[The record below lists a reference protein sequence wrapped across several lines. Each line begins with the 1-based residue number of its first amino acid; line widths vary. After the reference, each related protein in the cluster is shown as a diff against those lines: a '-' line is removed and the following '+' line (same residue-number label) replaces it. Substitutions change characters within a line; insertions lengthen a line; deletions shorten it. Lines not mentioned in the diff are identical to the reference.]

1 MSNRYRHLTSPLAIR
16 NKILKTRLIHPVA
29 QPHFLQANELYPAES
44 TVSYYE
50 TRARN
55 GAALILLQD
64 CTDMTQRGMPSD
76 VGHFN
81 MYDID
86 DKGAQNGLT
95 AFAENMHLYGTL
107 VCPELNLGRRM
118 NLSCNDPAWNIQL
131 PRSLPAANVDP
142 NVILDKQ
149 GSRIPLYTEEKGD
162 LTVGFNQGT
171 KYEKGAKPS
180 MGGGLRYMTR
190 EIMDEYIEAT
200 ILHAKKYQSLNFDG
214 GYLDLSHNFPIGQFL
229 RACVNHRSD
238 EYGGSFENR
247 IRFPVEVIQ
256 KLREAMGEDYILCI
270 NSPVLDGDSC
280 GDGMNLDELVEFV
293 KRVEPY
299 VDLLQIRRRNPDHT
313 NSDACEAAEYAA
325 YLKAHGV
332 KLPIAINTYYK
343 DLDKIEAVLAA
354 GKADLIAPGHLFICN
369 EHLGDILKNGNGE
382 DLNPCIECHICRGSS
397 GTRDWMSH
405 CTINPELGLEGR
417 LDKIVKPV
425 GKLKRV
431 AIIGG
436 GPGGMKCAM
445 YLKDRGHTP
454 VIFEKTDALGGQI
467 KMAEYAD
474 FKWELLRYLQFLRAQ
489 VEKRGI
495 EVRLNTT
502 ATPAE
507 IQAEG
512 YDVVIAACGGRPKM
526 PDIQG
531 VSNAKWNPVNIFGRE
546 QELGENVVVIGGA
559 SSATEA
565 AVYLSKKG
573 HHVTQLSRKSCL
585 GYDLNPI
592 RMVPYMNVLANISGV
607 TPYYKTKTIE
617 IGKNYVVFLDAEGNQ
632 KTIPCDDVVVSGG
645 IAPLQAEAM
654 SFHDCAPEYYLL
666 GDCRSPGT
674 MRHAIRDAFGVAVQ
688 I

>member
-1 MSNRYRHLTSPLAIR
+1 MSKRYRCITSPLAIR
-16 NKILKTRLIHPVA
+16 NKILKSRLIHPVA
-29 QPHFLQANELYPAES
+29 QPHFMQANETYPAEP

-50 TRARN
+50 TRAKN
-55 GAALILLQD
+55 GAAMIWLQD
-64 CTDMTQRGMPSD
+64 CTDMTQRSMPSD

-81 MYDID
+81 MYNID

-118 NLSCNDPAWNIQL
+118 NLSCNDPAWKVEL

-142 NVILDKQ
+142 SVILDKN
-149 GSRIPLYTEEKGD
+149 GNKIPLYTEDKGD
-162 LTVGFNQGT
+162 LTTGFNEGT
-171 KYEKGAKPS
+171 KYEKGAKPP

-190 EIMDEYIEAT
+190 ELMDEYIEAT
-200 ILHAKKYQSLNFDG
+200 ILHAKKYRSLNYDG

-229 RACVNHRSD
+229 RACVNHRTD

-247 IRFPVEVIQ
+247 IRFPLEVLRRI
-256 KLREAMGEDYILCI
+256 REAMGEDYILSI

-280 GDGMNLDELVEFV
+280 GDGMTLDELVEFI
-293 KRVEPY
+293 KRAEPY
-299 VDLLQIRRRNPDHT
+299 ADILHIRRRNPDHT
-313 NSDACEAAEYAA
+313 NTDTCQAAEYAA

-332 KLPIAINTYYK
+332 KMPIAINTYYK
-343 DLDKIEAVLAA
+343 ELDKIEAILAE

-369 EHLGDILKNGNGE
+369 ENLGDILKNGNGE

-397 GTRDWMSH
+397 GVKDWQCH
-405 CTINPELGLEGR
+405 CTINPEMGLEGR
-417 LDKIVKPV
+417 LDKIVQPV

-454 VIFEKTDALGGQI
+454 VIYEKSDALGGQI
-467 KMAEYAD
+467 RMAEHAE
-474 FKWELLRYLQFLRAQ
+474 FKWELLRYLNFLRAQ

-495 EVRLNTT
+495 EVHLNTE
-502 ATPAE
+502 ATPE
-507 IQAEG
+507 MIEKEG
-512 YDVVIAACGGRPKM
+512 YDVVIAALGGRAQK
-526 PDIQG
+526 PDIPG
-531 VSNAKWNPVNIFGRE
+531 VEHARWDPVNIYGNE
-546 QELGENVVVIGGA
+546 DQIGKNVVVIGGA

-565 AVYLSKKG
+565 AVQLSKLG
-573 HHVTQLSRKSCL
+573 HNVTQLSRKNCL

-592 RMVPYMNVLANISGV
+592 RMVPYMNVLANTSGV
-607 TPYYKTKTIE
+607 TPYYKTKTLE
-617 IGKNYVVFLDAEGNQ
+617 IGKDFVRFLDQDGNEQ
-632 KTIPCDDVVVSGG
+632 CIACDDVVASGG
-645 IAPLQAEAM
+645 IAPLQQEAM
-654 SFHDCAPEYYLL
+654 AFHDCSTEFYLL

-674 MRHAIRDAFGVAVQ
+674 MRHAIRDAFGIAMQ